1 MTSCYLGPVKM
12 AAIFKMAG
20 VTTEFLA
27 CRQWQH
33 LKWPGTTESL
43 SSNKMN
49 TALESQ
55 EMYF

>member
-1 MTSCYLGPVKM
+1 M

-27 CRQWQH
+27 RRQWQH

-55 EMYF
+55 ENVLLEKSLRP